1 MELLMLASFLLT
13 DKGSPCF
20 FHDSLFYEINKNIL
34 HTDWFLQSSNFRCV
48 VLDGTTYYFT
58 AFALDTDD
66 TIIDVQTNNITTD
79 F

>member
-1 MELLMLASFLLT
+1 MNYPTTPTDGTLLVEET
-13 DKGSPCF
+13 VKNT
-20 FHDSLFYEINKNIL
+20 YETNPFVL
-34 HTDWFLQSSNFRCV
+34 SG

-66 TIIDVQTNNITTD
+66 TIIDVQSNSITTD